1 MKIKEVVELI
11 GVLEPIRI
19 LNSDFD
25 EVERALAKDLSLE
38 TLNKNIKS
46 LYADKSVVNI
56 IIK

>member
-19 LNSDFD
+19 LNSNFD
-25 EVERALAKDLSLE
+25 EVERALAKDLSEE
-38 TLNKNIKS
+38 TLNKHIKS
-46 LYADKSVVNI
+46 MYADKSVVNI

>member
-25 EVERALAKDLSLE
+25 EVERALAKDLSEE
-38 TLNKNIKS
+38 TLNKHIKS
-46 LYADKSVVNI
+46 MYADKSVVNI

>member
-19 LNSDFD
+19 LNGDFD
-25 EVERALAKDLSLE
+25 EVERALAKDLSPE
-38 TLNKNIKS
+38 ILNKNIKS
-46 LYADKSVVNI
+46 FYADNSVVSI

>member
-11 GVLEPIRI
+11 GVLEPIRV

-25 EVERALAKDLSLE
+25 EIERALAKDLSE
-38 TLNKNIKS
+38 EILNKNIK
-46 LYADKSVVNI
+46 LLFADKSVVNI